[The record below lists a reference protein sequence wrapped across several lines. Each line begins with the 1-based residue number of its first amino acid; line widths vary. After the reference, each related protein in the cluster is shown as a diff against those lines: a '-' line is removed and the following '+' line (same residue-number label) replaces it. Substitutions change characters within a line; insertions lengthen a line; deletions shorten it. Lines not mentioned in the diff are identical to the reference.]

1 MSLFDSASLVVTP
14 NGTKASKLYAI
25 KPTDGSGDLSVT
37 RATTATRVNSSGLIE
52 SVATNVPRLDYTN
65 GTCSSILV
73 EPQRTN
79 SQRYSEDLSNG
90 SYYATGNASISTNQT
105 TAPDGNTTADK
116 LIESNTNARH
126 ELYTGSLTYSGTT
139 SISFFAKVAGRRYL
153 ACFLGGD
160 PSKGGAIFDLQGGV
174 VSLTSGG
181 TSANIKNFGN
191 GWYRCS
197 FTSILTG
204 SSSLYTC
211 LRTNASTV
219 DVQTYLGDGT
229 SGVYIWGMQQELTSS
244 YPTSYI
250 PTTSAIVTRN
260 ADVISKTGIGG
271 LIGQTEGVILF
282 DFYYN
287 DISTNLVLLNAF
299 LASNANNR
307 IFFHLLSNKRLEV
320 ICDVSGSTQFDITTS
335 SALALGKHKIAFAY
349 KQNDFAL
356 YVDGTLI
363 GSDTSGT
370 VPTLDAIILD
380 DYYQSLNN
388 FKQSTNINTVSFWK
402 TRLTSTELATL
413 TTI

>member
-37 RATTATRVNSSGLIE
+37 RATTATRVNSSGLVE

-65 GTCSSILV
+65 GTCPSILV

-181 TSANIKNFGN
+181 TTANIQNFGN

-250 PTTSAIVTRN
+250 PTVASSVTRN
-260 ADVISKTGIGG
+260 ADVISKTGISS
-271 LIGQTEGVILF
+271 LIGQTEGTMFLDVNVTK
-282 DFYYN
+282 DGSGYYPLGNLIGATSSIYIGINTFITTGNIYAEIRNTTQQALISSSINSGRCKIALAYKAN
-287 DISTNLVLLNAF
+287 DIALYINGNLIGTDTSATIPATSAF
-299 LASNANNR
+299 S
-307 IFFHLLSNKRLEV
+307 FEY
-320 ICDVSGSTQFDITTS
+320 DVS
-335 SALALGKHKIAFAY
+335 
-349 KQNDFAL
+349 
-356 YVDGTLI
+356 I
-363 GSDTSGT
+363 GNRNT
-370 VPTLDAIILD
+370 
-380 DYYQSLNN
+380 
-388 FKQSTNINTVSFWK
+388 KNINDVVLWK
-402 TRLTSTELATL
+402 TRLTNAELATITSL
-413 TTI
+413 